1 MEGDFTRDTFDP
13 TKHFS
18 RVLIQQG
25 RVPLDADA
33 NEQTA
38 ILLHYLQTLAADL
51 IGPYAGPVDNCGFEI
66 VADPTTISARLKPP
80 QAKSGPTVA
89 AGDLLI
95 GKGNYYVD
103 GILCENEAD
112 LLYSAQ
118 TDLVSADM
126 SKANKPPYLVYL
138 DVWERLV
145 TSVEDPGIREIALGG
160 ADTAARAR
168 VMQQVRIT
176 APDRAETREAVYK
189 GWAQRVQ
196 DWQPD
201 NRGLLSAQAKEVFD
215 SALEDPCVISPTAQY
230 RGAENQLYRVEIHNE
245 GEAGVSANSATF
257 KWSRDNAS
265 VVAPILSLTGAEV
278 TLDSWPQDVRLGV
291 EIGDWVEVVDDDL
304 LRGNPN
310 TGGSKLF
317 LVQDIDPVNRLVTL
331 IGTPDA
337 GKDQAKHPML
347 RRWDQKGDLAK
358 GNDPTRRGA
367 VALEE
372 DKWLDLEDGVQIHFT
387 STTSDTAKQPKHQYR
402 AGDYWMIPAR
412 TATGDVDWPGAPD
425 KPMPPHGV
433 THHYAPLAL
442 VLADNA
448 DNKVIELRWSW
459 AITLSPP
466 PEKQSQSAGHP

>member
-18 RVLIQQG
+18 RVLVQQG

-66 VADPTTISARLKPP
+66 VADPALIGPKLKTP
-80 QAKSGPTVA
+80 QTKGKPTVA
-89 AGDLLI
+89 TGDLLI

-118 TDLVSADM
+118 TDLVSAEM
-126 SKANKPPYLVYL
+126 RKPATAYLVYL

-145 TSVEDPGIREIALGG
+145 TSVEDPCIREIALGG

-168 VMQQVRIT
+168 VMQQVRIVEPKEPL
-176 APDRAETREAVYK
+176 ADKQAVYD
-189 GWAQRVQ
+189 GWADRVQ
-196 DWQPD
+196 AWQPD
-201 NRGLLSAQAKEVFD
+201 NRGLLAAQAREVAD
-215 SALEDPCVISPTAQY
+215 SALDDPCVISPTAQY
-230 RGAENQLYRVEIHNE
+230 RGAENQLYRVEIHNG
-245 GEAGVSANSATF
+245 GEADGSANSATF

-265 VVAPILSLTGAEV
+265 VVAPILSLTGTEV

-317 LVQDIDPVNRLVTL
+317 QVQDIDPVNRLVTL

-347 RRWDQKGDLAK
+347 RRWDQKGDLVK
-358 GNDPTRRGA
+358 GA

-372 DKWLDLEDGVQIHFT
+372 DKWLDLEDGVQIRFT
-387 STTSDTAKQPKHQYR
+387 AATSDKAKHPKHQYR
-402 AGDYWMIPAR
+402 TGDYWMIPAR

-425 KPMPPHGV
+425 KPLPLPPHGV

-442 VLADNA
+442 VPADNTTPV
-448 DNKVIELRWSW
+448 DLRAKFKHLWSW
-459 AITLSPP
+459 TVTASDS
-466 PEKQSQSAGHP
+466 PEK